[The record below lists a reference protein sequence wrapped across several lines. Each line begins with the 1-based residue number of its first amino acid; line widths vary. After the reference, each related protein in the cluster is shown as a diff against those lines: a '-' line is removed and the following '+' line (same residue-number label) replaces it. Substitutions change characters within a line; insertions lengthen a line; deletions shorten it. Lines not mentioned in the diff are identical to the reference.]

1 MLSSSCPVSIRYRD
15 CEPQSL
21 GTASEAAP
29 ERLRIVESGLKV
41 GREGEA
47 RTIWGGIGAS
57 WFDKWVE
64 RVFLTGVRRVTLP
77 LHELLIF
84 FDDA

>member
-1 MLSSSCPVSIRYRD
+1 
-15 CEPQSL
+15 
-21 GTASEAAP
+21 
-29 ERLRIVESGLKV
+29 VESGLKV
-41 GREGEA
+41 GREREA

-64 RVFLTGVRRVTLP
+64 RVFLRGVRRVTLP
-77 LHELLIF
+77 LHEHLIF

>member
-1 MLSSSCPVSIRYRD
+1 
-15 CEPQSL
+15 
-21 GTASEAAP
+21 
-29 ERLRIVESGLKV
+29 VESGLKV